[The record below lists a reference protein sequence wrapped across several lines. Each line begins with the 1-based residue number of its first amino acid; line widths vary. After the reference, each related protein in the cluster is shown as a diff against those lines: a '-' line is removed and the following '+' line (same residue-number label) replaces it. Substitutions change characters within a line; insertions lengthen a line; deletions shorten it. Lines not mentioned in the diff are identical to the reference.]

1 MPETASS
8 QPTADER
15 ARLRARIRA
24 AVEAA
29 RPQPVALRTLELMAL
44 AAAEPDA
51 SPAGYRIIDPR
62 TGATRLREPAAEGA
76 GPPADQPLS
85 LEELVAELKRRHPAL
100 FLPDP
105 PPEPASEPQ
114 ALRPARKGG
123 GSKGAGT
130 RPERAPESAAGTPA
144 GEAEAGEGAPDV
156 RAATARFVE
165 TQTVL
170 VRSLVATSSARGKAL
185 AARLGTSVG
194 ALRERLD
201 ARRAARDAIPD
212 AAAAADTA
220 PEPAGAP
227 WRERLGQ
234 ARERIR
240 DAFVAD
246 DGTARRRYLAGGL
259 AAVLLAVG
267 AAALVTGRQ
276 EPSERAAPA
285 DRAGSAA
292 GPQSA
297 PGGPQAPAQTGPQAP
312 ATPPAEPERAA
323 AGEPPPAPANPN
335 EISGPAEVIDT
346 ATLRVG
352 GKLVRLFGVEWVRG
366 GQAEDLTRYLAGRSV
381 ACQPVSGSQNVLC
394 QVDGRDLSEVV
405 LFNGGGRASPEATP
419 DLVAAEDHAR
429 SERLGV
435 WKR

>member
-51 SPAGYRIIDPR
+51 SAAGYRIIDPR

-123 GSKGAGT
+123 GSKGAGK
-130 RPERAPESAAGTPA
+130 RLERAPESAS
-144 GEAEAGEGAPDV
+144 DV

-170 VRSLVATSSARGKAL
+170 ARSLVANSSARGKAL
-185 AARLGTSVG
+185 AARLGTSFG

-201 ARRAARDAIPD
+201 ARRAARDPIPD
-212 AAAAADTA
+212 APTTAGTA

-285 DRAGSAA
+285 DRAGGAA

-297 PGGPQAPAQTGPQAP
+297 PGAAPSQTGPQAP

-335 EISGPAEVIDT
+335 EIGGPAEVIDT

-381 ACQPVSGSQNVLC
+381 TCQPVSGSQNVLC